1 MSCIKTFDL
10 WYENLSLGDKNKILE
25 HIINKKCQVTCE
37 GFHAGPHGTIQKGL
51 FVAPSGSSA
60 QKKCPVCGK

>member
-1 MSCIKTFDL
+1 MSVIKTFDD
-10 WYENLSLGDKNKILE
+10 WYEKLSSEDKSNILR
-25 HIINKKCQVTCE
+25 HIINTKCQVACE
-37 GFHAGPHGTIQKGL
+37 GFHAGPHGTLQKGL

>member
-1 MSCIKTFDL
+1 MSVIKTFDD
-10 WYENLSLGDKNKILE
+10 WYEKLSSEDKNKILE
-25 HIINKKCQVTCE
+25 HIINTKCKITCE
-37 GFHAGPHGTIQKGL
+37 GFHAGPHGILKKGL